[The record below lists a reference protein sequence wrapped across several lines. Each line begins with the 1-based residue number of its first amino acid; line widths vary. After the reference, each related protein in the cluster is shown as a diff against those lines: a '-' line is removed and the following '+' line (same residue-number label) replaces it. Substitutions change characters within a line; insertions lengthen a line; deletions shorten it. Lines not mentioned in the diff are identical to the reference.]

1 MQKTNKQRNIFIYVY
16 KYIYNIYIYK
26 IYIYIYISININKI
40 EFQNSV
46 ARFVYFVPY
55 NGHQDCL
62 DKSLNTDI
70 CDMVKHEIRVTSC
83 ELQFTSYELKA

>member
-1 MQKTNKQRNIFIYVY
+1 MCINIYIT
-16 KYIYNIYIYK
+16 YIYIYIYIYIYK

>member
-1 MQKTNKQRNIFIYVY
+1 MCINI
-16 KYIYNIYIYK
+16 YITYIYK
-26 IYIYIYISININKI
+26 IYIYIYIYLYKYNINKI

-70 CDMVKHEIRVTSC
+70 CDMVKQGIRVTSC

>member
-1 MQKTNKQRNIFIYVY
+1 MCINI
-16 KYIYNIYIYK
+16 YITYIYK
-26 IYIYIYISININKI
+26 IYIYIYLYKYKYKKI

-70 CDMVKHEIRVTSC
+70 CDMVKQEIRVTSC

>member
-1 MQKTNKQRNIFIYVY
+1 MCINI
-16 KYIYNIYIYK
+16 YITYIYK
-26 IYIYIYISININKI
+26 IYIYIYIYLYKYNINKI

-70 CDMVKHEIRVTSC
+70 CDMVKSEIRVTSC

>member
-1 MQKTNKQRNIFIYVY
+1 MCINI
-16 KYIYNIYIYK
+16 YITYIYK
-26 IYIYIYISININKI
+26 IYIYIYLYKYKYKKI

-55 NGHQDCL
+55 NGHHDCL

-70 CDMVKHEIRVTSC
+70 CDMVKQEIRVTSC

>member
-1 MQKTNKQRNIFIYVY
+1 MCINI
-16 KYIYNIYIYK
+16 YITYIYK
-26 IYIYIYISININKI
+26 IYIYIYLYKYKYKKI

-70 CDMVKHEIRVTSC
+70 CDMVKPEIRVTSC